1 MNGRIFSLENY
12 FIKGNLD
19 DIDRAIKN
27 VETSD
32 IEDKEFILTIMN
44 AVRKEHIYS
53 TGQGIRT
60 LSKDDF
66 CQNIDIIA
74 DNSRLVRH
82 RMMRHI
88 ATKLQEDINEL
99 YFDEA
104 LSASWMGDEHKHL
117 IEVRWSYV
125 NNDILHKAYIT
136 YDELFPESK

>member
-1 MNGRIFSLENY
+1 MNGRILSLENY
-12 FIKGNLD
+12 FIKCNLD
-19 DIDRAIKN
+19 DIDRAIIN
-27 VETSD
+27 IETSD
-32 IEDKEFILTIMN
+32 IEDKEFILAIMN
-44 AVRKEHIYS
+44 SVRKEHIYS
-53 TGQGIRT
+53 TGEGIRT

-74 DNSRLVRH
+74 DNSHLVRH

-117 IEVRWSYV
+117 IEVRWSYM
-125 NNDILHKAYIT
+125 NNDIPHKTYIT
-136 YDELFPESK
+136 YDELFPQSK

>member
-1 MNGRIFSLENY
+1 MIEHIFNLENHL
-12 FIKGNLD
+12 IKGNLD

-27 VETSD
+27 IADSD
-32 IEDKEFILTIMN
+32 IRDKEFILDIMN
-44 AVRKEHIYS
+44 AVRKEHIYT
-53 TGQGIRT
+53 TGEGVRT

-66 CQNIDIIA
+66 CQNIDIIS
-74 DNSRLVRH
+74 DNSYLVRH

-104 LSASWMGDEHKHL
+104 SSASWMGDEHKHL
-117 IEVRWSYV
+117 IEVRWSYL
-125 NNDILHKAYIT
+125 NNDILHNAYIT